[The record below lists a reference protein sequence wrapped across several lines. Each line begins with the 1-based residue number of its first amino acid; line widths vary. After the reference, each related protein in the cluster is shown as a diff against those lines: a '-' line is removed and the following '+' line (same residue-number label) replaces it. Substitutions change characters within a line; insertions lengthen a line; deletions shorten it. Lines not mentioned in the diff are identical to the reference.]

1 MQHASGSIKVTIVG
15 HKCDADTDREVT
27 TSEGEKM
34 ARHYDCMFF
43 ETSAVT
49 GHNVANVSNL
59 HCNSTLEV
67 LHLRHNAAP

>member
-1 MQHASGSIKVTIVG
+1 MTIVG

-34 ARHYDCMFF
+34 AQHYDCMFF

-49 GHNVANVSNL
+49 GHNVANVSIIIE
-59 HCNSTLEV
+59 S
-67 LHLRHNAAP
+67 